1 MFLNVYNVHN
11 LFIIKHYQK
20 TGFLATPDGTI
31 RGNMGL
37 YDQALAL
44 RWVRDNIRNF
54 GGNPDRVTIFGESA
68 GAASTSL
75 HMVSPYSRGQALV
88 DAG

>member
-1 MFLNVYNVHN
+1 MLSYVRSSTYEMS
-11 LFIIKHYQK
+11 

-54 GGNPDRVTIFGESA
+54 GGNPNRVTLFGQSA
-68 GAASTSL
+68 GAGSSSL
-75 HMVSPYSRGQALV
+75 HMVSPFSQGFAMIAQHRQIIV
-88 DAG
+88 

>member
-1 MFLNVYNVHN
+1 MKHKVH
-11 LFIIKHYQK
+11 

-37 YDQALAL
+37 YDQAMVL
-44 RWVRDNIRNF
+44 RWVRNNIRAF

-75 HMVSPYSRGQALV
+75 HMVSPYSQGLALGYV
-88 DAG
+88 YVCLRFYSAGVILI